1 MTGIIQRYCSTLVL
15 LLLLFGG
22 SAGAQTADL
31 SPEAAQVEA
40 ANRLVKQATDALWA
54 ARLAAQRA
62 ATAQAATAQIALLP
76 PAQHTTEVT
85 IPSEIR
91 DAVLSLCGIL
101 ITAGIGTGL
110 TWMRAH
116 FAFMKEAGANA
127 AITSSAQGFGA
138 LLEQA
143 LAKHGKSLSS
153 VEISDPTVAMFARK
167 LISSYPE
174 WGPLVGLTQD
184 IAERKVLGG
193 AIVQS
198 TAPLVPTKL
207 EVVVPKPDESPPL
220 YE

>member
-1 MTGIIQRYCSTLVL
+1 MAGIRQCCCGAL

-22 SAGAQTADL
+22 AAGAQTADV

-62 ATAQAATAQIALLP
+62 ATAQAATTQASTDQMLKTAFVLPASAL
-76 PAQHTTEVT
+76 QTTEVT

-101 ITAGIGTGL
+101 ITAGIGAGL

-127 AITSSAQGFGA
+127 AITSSAQGLGA

-143 LAKHGKSLSS
+143 LAKQGKSLSS
-153 VEISDPTVAMFARK
+153 VEVSDPTVAVFARK
-167 LISSYPE
+167 LISS
-174 WGPLVGLTQD
+174 
-184 IAERKVLGG
+184 
-193 AIVQS
+193 
-198 TAPLVPTKL
+198 
-207 EVVVPKPDESPPL
+207 
-220 YE
+220 